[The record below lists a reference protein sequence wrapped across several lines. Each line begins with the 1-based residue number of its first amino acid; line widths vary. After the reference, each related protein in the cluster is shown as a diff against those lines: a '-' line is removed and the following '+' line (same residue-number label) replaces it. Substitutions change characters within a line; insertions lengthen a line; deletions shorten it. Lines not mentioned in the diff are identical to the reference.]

1 MGTICR
7 HIRKERHKYRKYK
20 TTGHKIQRI
29 YRITKYAGEDSI
41 IM

>member
-1 MGTICR
+1 MCR
-7 HIRKERHKYRKYK
+7 HIRKERHKYKREYK
-20 TTGHKIQRI
+20 TSGHKIQRI